1 MKVVSTYTGPKNMA
15 SDLLNQRTSGV
26 LLHPTSLPGP
36 HGCGD
41 FGSNAFYFVDWL
53 ETAGQSLW
61 QTLPLG
67 PIGPGDSPYMGS
79 SAFAGNPLLVAFEPL
94 VEKGW
99 ITQQALATIFHDETI
114 SFGQVVPWRL
124 QKLREAFAGFQTA
137 ANQEDHAAF
146 RAWLGA
152 ELSWVGDYTL
162 FMALDQAHTP
172 ALWPDWPKP
181 LSRREPGALA
191 AARSQYADEIGF
203 WGFVQWQFDVQWKRL
218 KGYANGKNIHLVG
231 DLPIFI
237 AHHSSD
243 CWSRPDLYELDVE
256 GNPLVIAGVPPD
268 FFSATGQRW
277 GNPLYNWSAMKADG
291 YRWWIERVKRQ
302 LSLADV
308 VRIDHFRGF
317 VGYWEIPASE
327 PTAEK
332 GRWMPGP
339 DYDLFAAIEAA
350 LGKLPIIAEDL
361 GVITD
366 EVVAL
371 RQRAGFPGMRIL
383 QFAFSDDA
391 GNNFLPHNYER
402 DTVVYSG
409 THDND
414 TVVGWWADC
423 TDRERTY
430 AGEYLHTDGNDVHW
444 AMIRACAQSVAN
456 HALCQFQDVLGLD
469 GKHRMNTPGT
479 IGCWTWRFKWDWVTG
494 EATEKLARITAA
506 NGRTRFSRL
515 PLPAYPEG
523 KNKP

>member
-1 MKVVSTYTGPKNMA
+1 MA

-41 FGSNAFYFVDWL
+41 FGPNAYYFVDWL
-53 ETAGQSLW
+53 HTAGQSLW

-94 VEKGW
+94 VERGW
-99 ITQQALATIFHDETI
+99 IAAEALQTSFNDESI
-114 SFGQVVPWRL
+114 SYGVVVPWRL
-124 QKLREAFAGFQTA
+124 QKLREAFAGYQKA
-137 ANQEDHAAF
+137 ASAADQQAFADWLLQEH
-146 RAWLGA
+146 
-152 ELSWVGDYTL
+152 SWVGDYTL
-162 FMALDQAHTP
+162 FMALDQAHSP
-172 ALWPDWPKP
+172 SLWPEWPAA
-181 LSRREPGALA
+181 LARRDPTALA
-191 AARSQYADEIGF
+191 AARTEHAAEIGF
-203 WGFVQWQFDVQWKRL
+203 WGFVQWQFDVQWKQL
-218 KGYANGKNIHLVG
+218 KAYANQKNVHMVG

-243 CWSRPDLYELDVE
+243 CWSRPDLYELDAS

-268 FFSATGQRW
+268 FFSETGQRW
-277 GNPLYNWSAMKADG
+277 GNPLYNWAAMKADG
-291 YRWWIERVKRQ
+291 YSWWIERVKRQ

-327 PTAEK
+327 PTAVK

-371 RQRAGFPGMRIL
+371 RTRAGFPGMRIL

-391 GNNFLPHNYER
+391 SNNFLPHNYER

-414 TVVGWWADC
+414 TVKGWWADC
-423 TDRERTY
+423 TERERAY
-430 AGEYLHTDGNDVHW
+430 AGEYLHTDGSDVHW

-456 HALCQFQDVLGLD
+456 HAVCQFQDVLGLD
-469 GKHRMNTPGT
+469 GRHRMNTPGT
-479 IGCWTWRFKWDWVTG
+479 VGCWTWRFKWDWVNGAAAET
-494 EATEKLARITAA
+494 LAHITAA
-506 NGRTRFSRL
+506 ARRTSFERL

>member
-1 MKVVSTYTGPKNMA
+1 MFFYTLTGTEHMA

-41 FGSNAFYFVDWL
+41 FGPNAFYFVDWL
-53 ETAGQSLW
+53 QTAGQSLW

-94 VEKGW
+94 LEKGW
-99 ITQQALATIFHDETI
+99 IAAEALAAPFDAEKIN
-114 SFGQVVPWRL
+114 FGQVVPWRL
-124 QKLREAFAGFQTA
+124 QKLREAFAGFQASATP
-137 ANQEDHAAF
+137 EDQAAF
-146 RAWLGA
+146 AAWLQA
-152 ELSWVGDYTL
+152 EQSWVADYTL

-181 LSRREPGALA
+181 LSRRDPAALA
-191 AARSQYADEIGF
+191 AARVQYADEIGF

-243 CWSRPDLYELDVE
+243 CWSRPDLYELDAA
-256 GNPLVIAGVPPD
+256 GHPLVIAGVPPD

-291 YRWWIERVKRQ
+291 YSWWIERVKRQ
-302 LSLADV
+302 LTLADV

-327 PTAEK
+327 PTAVK

-339 DYDLFAAIEAA
+339 DYDLFAAIEGA

-366 EVVAL
+366 EVNAL
-371 RQRAGFPGMRIL
+371 RHRAGFPGMRIL

-391 GNNFLPHNYER
+391 GNNFLPHNYAR

-423 TDRERTY
+423 TDRERAY
-430 AGEYLHTDGNDVHW
+430 AGEYLHTNGSDVHW
-444 AMIRACAQSVAN
+444 AMLRACAQSVAN
-456 HALCQFQDVLGLD
+456 HSLCQFQDVMGLD

-479 IGCWTWRFKWDWVTG
+479 IGCWTWRFKWEWVTG
-494 EATEKLARITAA
+494 EATEKLAHLTAA
-506 NGRTRFSRL
+506 SGRTRFDRL

>member
-1 MKVVSTYTGPKNMA
+1 MA

-41 FGSNAFYFVDWL
+41 FGPNAYYFVDWL
-53 ETAGQSLW
+53 QVAGQTLW

-79 SAFAGNPLLVAFEPL
+79 SAFAGNPLFVAFEPL
-94 VEKGW
+94 LEHGW
-99 ITQQALATIFHDETI
+99 ISAASLKADFNAPKIDY
-114 SFGQVVPWRL
+114 SQVVPWRL
-124 QKLREAFAGFQTA
+124 ARLREAFAGFQQA
-137 ANQEDHAAF
+137 ALPEDQQALQ
-146 RAWLGA
+146 AWLQA
-152 ELSWVGDYTL
+152 EVSWVDDYTL
-162 FMALDQAHTP
+162 FMALDQAHSP
-172 ALWPDWPKP
+172 ALWPDWPAP
-181 LSRREPGALA
+181 LARREPAALA
-191 AARSQYADEIGF
+191 QARAQYAQEIAF

-218 KGYANGKNIHLVG
+218 KGYANQKNIHLVG

-243 CWSRPDLYELDVE
+243 CWSRPDLYELDPQ
-256 GNPLVIAGVPPD
+256 GNPNVIAGVPPD
-268 FFSATGQRW
+268 FFSETGQRW
-277 GNPLYNWSAMKADG
+277 GNPLYNWKAMQADG

-327 PTAEK
+327 PTAVK

-339 DYDLFAAIEAA
+339 GYELFAAIEAA

-361 GVITD
+361 GVITP

-391 GNNFLPHNYER
+391 ANNFLPHNYAR

-414 TVVGWWADC
+414 TVKGWWADC
-423 TDRERTY
+423 TERERAY
-430 AGEYLHTDGNDVHW
+430 AGEYLHTDGHDVHW
-444 AMIRACAQSVAN
+444 AMVRACAQSVAN

-469 GKHRMNTPGT
+469 GSHRMNTPGT
-479 IGCWTWRFKWDWVTG
+479 VGCWTWRFQWEWVG
-494 EATEKLARITAA
+494 SEAAERLAHITAA
-506 NGRTRFSRL
+506 SGRTRFDRL